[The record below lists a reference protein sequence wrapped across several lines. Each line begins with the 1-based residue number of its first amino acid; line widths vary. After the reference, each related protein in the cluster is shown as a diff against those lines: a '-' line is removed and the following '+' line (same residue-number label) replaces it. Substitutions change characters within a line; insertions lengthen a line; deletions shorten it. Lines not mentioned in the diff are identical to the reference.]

1 MYSGTTCRGT
11 GRFSSRFLKGCDVS
25 PSISL
30 GGLGTHSRICY
41 GGPQPQGVRPQ
52 SGGYSFYSSK
62 RHAKAL
68 VGGAT
73 PKECQKVDTFK
84 HENGQQYN
92 ITGMSD
98 NQVEELLA
106 LAQNGTATA
115 DFPEVF
121 KALEKSE

>member
-1 MYSGTTCRGT
+1 VPRDWKIQ
-11 GRFSSRFLKGCDVS
+11 FE
-25 PSISL
+25 ISE
-30 GGLGTHSRICY
+30 GLQCQSEYKFRRPGDPRICY
-41 GGPQPQGVRPQ
+41 GGPQPQGLRPQ

-68 VGGAT
+68 DGGAT

-115 DFPEVF
+115 DFPRGLQGAGEERV
-121 KALEKSE
+121 EGSRG